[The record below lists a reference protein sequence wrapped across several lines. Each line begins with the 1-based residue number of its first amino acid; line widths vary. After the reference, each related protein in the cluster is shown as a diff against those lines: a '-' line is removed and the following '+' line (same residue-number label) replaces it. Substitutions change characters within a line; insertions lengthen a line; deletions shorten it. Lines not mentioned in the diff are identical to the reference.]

1 MALQFEWAWQ
11 NPHKSVR
18 VKPAFNLLKKSMGK
32 RTFLQAK
39 VGFLVP
45 CGSLEEGGIVRKG
58 IPNYTVSDARYAASG
73 RRYTASDARSP
84 ILNPKP

>member
-39 VGFLVP
+39 VGFRV
-45 CGSLEEGGIVRKG
+45 
-58 IPNYTVSDARYAASG
+58 
-73 RRYTASDARSP
+73 
-84 ILNPKP
+84 

>member
-39 VGFLVP
+39 VGLLVL
-45 CGSLEEGGIVRKG
+45 CGCLDEGGIVRKG
-58 IPNYTVSDARYAASG
+58 VPNYTVSGSRF
-73 RRYTASDARSP
+73 TVSDARSP
-84 ILNPKP
+84 ILNSKT